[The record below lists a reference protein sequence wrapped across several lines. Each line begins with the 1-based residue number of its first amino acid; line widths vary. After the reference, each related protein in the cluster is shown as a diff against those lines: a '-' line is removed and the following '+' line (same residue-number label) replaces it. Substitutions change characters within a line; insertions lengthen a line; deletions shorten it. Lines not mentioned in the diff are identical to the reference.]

1 MGEYAKSKHVTISV
15 LTIKG
20 AGCNVKML
28 GRVTSASGGSIMK
41 VDPTKLG
48 TEFSKVISDETLGA
62 NCDVLIRL
70 NKRFKFR
77 GVDAKLLSDH
87 DRIFKDKLGNFS
99 ADTELTYAFDLIPA
113 EEALALKHVNPELYN
128 RKNLP
133 MQVELSYTSPNGNRY
148 MQVFTDWREMTEDES
163 ALFEDANFGL
173 FAASILQKVSK
184 SIKDEHFE
192 EAEKLIEKYR
202 KLCELKFSKF
212 KENAEK
218 IKKFNERIAKL

>member
-1 MGEYAKSKHVTISV
+1 MGPGLLAATRIASSGAIGSKVIICTDGEANTGIGNASDTAFYDRMGEYAKSKHVTVSV

-77 GVDAKLLSDH
+77 GVDAKLLSEH

-99 ADTELTYAFDLIPA
+99 ADTELTYAFDLIPV

-133 MQVELSYTSPNGNRY
+133 MQV
-148 MQVFTDWREMTEDES
+148 
-163 ALFEDANFGL
+163 
-173 FAASILQKVSK
+173 
-184 SIKDEHFE
+184 
-192 EAEKLIEKYR
+192 
-202 KLCELKFSKF
+202 
-212 KENAEK
+212 
-218 IKKFNERIAKL
+218 